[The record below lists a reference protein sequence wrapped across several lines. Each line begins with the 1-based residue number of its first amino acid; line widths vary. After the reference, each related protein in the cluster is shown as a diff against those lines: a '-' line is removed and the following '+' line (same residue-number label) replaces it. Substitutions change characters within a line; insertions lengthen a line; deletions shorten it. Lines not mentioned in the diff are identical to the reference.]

1 MTIQAI
7 TPIWWP
13 ENPAAM
19 ASSVPEAA
27 KADLLVADQRR
38 TINVQNVV
46 KSLRI
51 GPHRRRL
58 HVRGR

>member
-1 MTIQAI
+1 MIPFLLFQLSSGA
-7 TPIWWP
+7 
-13 ENPAAM
+13 